1 MGYLSPTLLASLD
14 KQRLERAWM
23 LCQKILA
30 HFTSFSISAQRSLR
44 VLQKVHAD
52 IMSRSIGKLLFLPG
66 LLGDTF

>member
-1 MGYLSPTLLASLD
+1 
-14 KQRLERAWM
+14 M

-52 IMSRSIGKLLFLPG
+52 VMSRSTGEVHLNLAIW
-66 LLGDTF
+66 